1 MSNDGSDLTTTRVP
15 AMAWYQHGPDD
26 FIRWSPSARV
36 VGTALRWPAP
46 VVLDDRRTS
55 HIPSI
60 SGSTY
65 GSCMVWKG
73 GGADRRIWFSLLDQ
87 PLPDTLPGEVGY
99 TWGTQ
104 AQAALF
110 EAAAFPTA
118 VRYRDRTFMFYKATA
133 AYNYHIRWSEL
144 RDREWVHPL
153 TGTREPAAATMDRV
167 RTDDGIAVVENV
179 HNDELVMAWRG
190 IGDDTRIFW
199 AAYDGQVWEEP
210 RVVPGAQT
218 SKPPALACDGTD
230 VHLAWRNASDDHISW
245 TRQLGSTWWPPQVLD
260 DRRTAGGPALGATE
274 GTGGLVMTWVGGTG
288 DVRIWWSQY
297 DNDHWGPQQVF
308 TDRQM
313 NIDLRASLA

>member
-1 MSNDGSDLTTTRVP
+1 MSNDGPDLAATRAP
-15 AMAWYQHGPDD
+15 AMTWYQHGSDD
-26 FIRWSPSARV
+26 FIRWSPSARA
-36 VGTALRWPAP
+36 VGPALRWPAP
-46 VVLDDRRTS
+46 VVLNDRRTS
-55 HIPSI
+55 HVPSI

-73 GGADRRIWFSLLDQ
+73 SGADRRIWFSLLDQ
-87 PLPDTLPGEVGY
+87 PLPNPLPGEVGH
-99 TWGTQ
+99 TWGPQ

-118 VRYRDRTFMFYKATA
+118 VRYRGRTFMFYKATA
-133 AYNYHIRWSEL
+133 EYNYHIRWSEL
-144 RDREWVHPL
+144 RGREWVHPI
-153 TGTREPAAATMDRV
+153 TGTSEPAAATLDWV
-167 RTDDGIAVVENV
+167 RTDDGVAVVENV
-179 HNDELVMAWRG
+179 HNGELVMAWRDAG
-190 IGDDTRIFW
+190 GDKIRW
-199 AAYDGQVWEEP
+199 AVFDGHLWTEP
-210 RVVPGAQT
+210 RVVPGAQA
-218 SKPPALACDGTD
+218 SKTPTLACDGTL

-297 DNDHWGPQQVF
+297 DNDHWGPQQAF